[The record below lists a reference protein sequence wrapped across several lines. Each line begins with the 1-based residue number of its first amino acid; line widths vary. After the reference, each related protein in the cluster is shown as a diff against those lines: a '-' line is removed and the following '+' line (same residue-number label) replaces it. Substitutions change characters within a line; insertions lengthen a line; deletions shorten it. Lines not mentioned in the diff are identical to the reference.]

1 MNVVGG
7 ETEPPQEESDIRV
20 PNYTSYSILLHTRST
35 RTRKILIYSGQRHL
49 TFLQTNIV
57 LIRLHASAAKTP
69 SPPRN
74 AYMQ

>member
-1 MNVVGG
+1 M
-7 ETEPPQEESDIRV
+7 SIR
-20 PNYTSYSILLHTRST
+20 TCEF
-35 RTRKILIYSGQRHL
+35 LIYSGQRHL
-49 TFLQTNIV
+49 IFLQTNIV